1 MSQLERADVNAW
13 WQLAQ
18 TDARVAQLVMDT
30 SPPAWHLVCFL
41 SQQAGEKAIK
51 ALLELHHQPIPRS
64 HDITL
69 LVELSRADVAIDG
82 VLDDAILLSG
92 YGVIPRYPH
101 PSFAATRDDAV
112 DALTSARRLLSWAEL
127 VLRL

>member
-18 TDARVAQLVMDT
+18 TDARVARLVMDA

-41 SQQAGEKAIK
+41 AQQAGEKAVK

-69 LVELSRADVAIDG
+69 LVELLRGQVAVDG

-92 YGVIPRYPH
+92 YGVMPRYPH
-101 PSFAATRDDAV
+101 PSFAATQEDAT
-112 DALTSARRLLSWAEL
+112 DALDAAQRLLTWAESVL
-127 VLRL
+127 VG